1 MARSRSADYDSQR
14 DRILALAVR
23 AFAETGYASATMA
36 ALATACG
43 TSKARLYHYYP
54 SKEAILFDSLDRY
67 TARLCELVAD
77 VRAQRLPARD
87 ELHALVRALLVEY
100 RHSREYHV
108 ALLNDVKFLDEPKR
122 ERIRSRER
130 EIVEALADTLERA
143 WPQRVRG
150 SQCKPMTMALLG
162 MVNFTFAWL
171 RPDGPMSYEQY
182 AELVIDLWEN
192 GLQGAGVRPSSSQ
205 PDHRI
210 EYSAIACVSI
220 DAAAKH

>member
-67 TARLCELVAD
+67 TARLCELVAG
-77 VRAQRLPARD
+77 VRARLLPARD

-150 SQCKPMTMALLG
+150 SQRKPMTMALLG

-192 GLQGAGVRPSSSQ
+192 GLQGTGARPSSSQ
-205 PDHRI
+205 PDHRMAR
-210 EYSAIACVSI
+210 STIACVSI